1 MLCQKKGVT
10 DMTTTISVPQHVNEY
25 LKDIADR
32 LGVSKQIVLQSLV
45 YMTNDP
51 YVWTTLTNI
60 VKAYVRNGDRYG
72 KGGTKVLHEV
82 QGDQDA

>member
-1 MLCQKKGVT
+1 ML
-10 DMTTTISVPQHVNEY
+10 TTISVPTHVNEY

-51 YVWTTLTNI
+51 YVWTTLSNV
-60 VKAYVRNGDRYG
+60 VKAYARNGDRHDKAG
-72 KGGTKVLHEV
+72 SKVLPKMS
-82 QGDQDA
+82 GDQGA

>member
-1 MLCQKKGVT
+1 ML
-10 DMTTTISVPQHVNEY
+10 TTISVPTHVNEY

-60 VKAYVRNGDRYG
+60 VKAYVRNGDRHG
-72 KGGTKVLHEV
+72 KGGSKVLP
-82 QGDQDA
+82 QMSGDQDA

>member
-1 MLCQKKGVT
+1 ML
-10 DMTTTISVPQHVNEY
+10 TTISVPQHVNEY
-25 LKDIADR
+25 IKDISDR

-60 VKAYVRNGDRYG
+60 VKAYVRNGDHRG
-72 KGGTKVLHEV
+72 KDNSEVLPEV

>member
-1 MLCQKKGVT
+1 MY
-10 DMTTTISVPQHVNEY
+10 MTTTISVPTHVNEY

-60 VKAYVRNGDRYG
+60 VKAYARKGDGYG
-72 KGGTKVLHEV
+72 KDGSKVLPQV
-82 QGDQDA
+82 PGDKSA

>member
-1 MLCQKKGVT
+1 ML
-10 DMTTTISVPQHVNEY
+10 TTISVPQHVNEY
-25 LKDIADR
+25 IKDIADR

-51 YVWTTLTNI
+51 HVWTTLSN
-60 VKAYVRNGDRYG
+60 VVRAYARNGDHHG
-72 KGGTKVLHEV
+72 KDSAKVLPEV